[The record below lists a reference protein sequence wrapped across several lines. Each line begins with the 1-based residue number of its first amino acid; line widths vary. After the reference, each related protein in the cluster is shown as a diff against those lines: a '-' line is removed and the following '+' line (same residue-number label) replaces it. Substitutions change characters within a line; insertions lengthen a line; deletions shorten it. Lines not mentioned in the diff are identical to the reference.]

1 LGRHIE
7 LIGTEIS
14 RIPACAFSAGVSLV
28 FSGDDEKTLKKKIN

>member
-14 RIPACAFSAGVSLV
+14 RSRARSYSAGASLA
-28 FSGDDEKTLKKKIN
+28 FSGDAEKLLKKKIS